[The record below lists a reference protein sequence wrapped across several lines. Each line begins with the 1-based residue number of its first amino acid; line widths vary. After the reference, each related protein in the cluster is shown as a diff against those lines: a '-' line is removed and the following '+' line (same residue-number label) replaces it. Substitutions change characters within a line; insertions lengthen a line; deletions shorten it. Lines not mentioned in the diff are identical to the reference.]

1 MKVINKARRIG
12 DLNPGTVFKLA
23 SIANLNITE
32 DRNLFI
38 LLDEMA
44 MSEKYNSEDCF
55 IANVFSGAMDLI
67 PSDTLVQK
75 VNAELVIDD
84 MEE

>member
-1 MKVINKARRIG
+1 MKVVNKARRIG

-44 MSEKYNSEDCF
+44 MSEKYSSEDCF
-55 IANVFSGAMDLI
+55 IANVFSGTMDLI
-67 PSDTLVQK
+67 PSDTLVRK
-75 VNAELVIDD
+75 VDAELVIDRKD
-84 MEE
+84 D